1 VPRSVKV
8 TELKEAV
15 REMLYEIS
23 QRAMELESEGKK
35 IIKLNIG
42 DPDQPT
48 PKEIIEAAFEAMKRG
63 KTKYSFYAGEKTL
76 REKLASIHN
85 VSAENVVVIPGSKW
99 AFFSIMY
106 LLTKNGGNIVI
117 SAPYWT
123 AYELAAKSLG
133 METRILR
140 TEIDSNWKI
149 DTEKLRNLIDQKTRL
164 IILSNP
170 NNPTSKVIEHDSLE
184 ETVEVANDKKVPIM
198 SDEVY
203 RDLSFVRTKSILDFG
218 GNHILVNSFSKTFA
232 MTGWRIGYVI
242 VGEELAGK
250 MVKLNQM
257 TFTNVPV
264 FVQEAALKALEL
276 KQKIAGRMR
285 ELYRRR
291 ADLAY
296 KFLSKTGLK
305 FTKPDAPFYFF
316 PKYDNLD
323 SERFALD
330 LLDSGVALT
339 PGTSFG
345 DYREHFRI
353 ALTMPEEEIKLGLEK
368 ISEALK

>member
-1 VPRSVKV
+1 
-8 TELKEAV
+8 
-15 REMLYEIS
+15 MLYEIN
-23 QRAMELESEGKK
+23 QRAMELESEGKR
-35 IIKLNIG
+35 IIKLNLG

-48 PKEIIEAAFEAMKRG
+48 PKEIIAAALEAMKQG

-76 REKLASIHN
+76 REKLASIHD
-85 VSAENVVVIPGSKW
+85 VSPENVVIIPGSKW

-106 LLTKNGGNIVI
+106 LLLKDGGNVI
-117 SAPYWT
+117 IPTPYWT
-123 AYELAAKSLG
+123 AYELAAKTLG
-133 METRILR
+133 VETRLLR

-149 DTEKLRNLIDQKTRL
+149 DTEKLRNLIDQNTRL
-164 IILSNP
+164 IILNNP
-170 NNPTSKVIEHDSLE
+170 NNPTSKVVENSSLE
-184 ETVEVANDKKVPIM
+184 EIVEVANDKKITIM

-203 RDLSFVRTKSILDFG
+203 RDLSFVRTKSILEFG

-232 MTGWRIGYVI
+232 MTGWRIGYV
-242 VGEELAGK
+242 VAGMELAGK

-276 KQKIAGRMR
+276 KPKIAREMR

-291 ADLAY
+291 ADLAA
-296 KFLSKTGLK
+296 KLLSKTGLK

-316 PKYDNLD
+316 PKYHNLD
-323 SERFALD
+323 SEKFAFD
-330 LLDSGVALT
+330 LLDKEVAIT

-353 ALTMPEEEIKLGLEK
+353 ALTVPDEEIKLGLER
-368 ISEALK
+368 ICEAL

>member
-1 VPRSVKV
+1 MKV
-8 TELKEAV
+8 TELKEV
-15 REMLYEIS
+15 VKEMLYEIQ
-23 QRAMELESEGKK
+23 QRAMQLESEGKR
-35 IIKLNIG
+35 IIKLNVG

-48 PKEIIEAAFEAMKRG
+48 PKEIIAAAFEAMKQG

-76 REKLASIHN
+76 REKLADIHN
-85 VSAENVVVIPGSKW
+85 VSAENVVIIPGSKW

-106 LLTKNGGNIVI
+106 LLLKNGGNVVMPT
-117 SAPYWT
+117 PYWT

-133 METRILR
+133 VETRFSR

-149 DTEKLRNLIDQKTRL
+149 DTKKLRDLIDEKTRL
-164 IILSNP
+164 LILNNP
-170 NNPTSKVIEHDSLE
+170 NNPTSKVIDNSLLE
-184 ETVEVANDKKVPIM
+184 EIVEVANNEKITIM

-203 RDLSFVRTKSILDFG
+203 RDLSFLRTKSILDFG
-218 GNHILVNSFSKTFA
+218 SNHILVNSFSKTFA
-232 MTGWRIGYVI
+232 MTGWRIGYVV

-276 KQKIAGRMR
+276 KQKIAEEMR

-291 ADLAY
+291 ADLAC
-296 KFLSKTGLK
+296 KVLSKTGLE
-305 FTKPDAPFYFF
+305 FTKPDAPFYVF

-323 SERFALD
+323 SERFAFD
-330 LLDSGVALT
+330 LLDKGVALT

-345 DYREHFRI
+345 EYREHFRI
-353 ALTMPEEEIKLGLEK
+353 ALTMPDEEIKLGLEK
-368 ISEALK
+368 ICEAL

>member
-1 VPRSVKV
+1 
-8 TELKEAV
+8 
-15 REMLYEIS
+15 MLYEIS

-35 IIKLNIG
+35 IVKFNLG

-48 PKEIIEAAFEAMKRG
+48 PKEIVEAAFEAVKQG

-76 REKLASIHN
+76 REKLANIHK
-85 VSAENVVVIPGSKW
+85 VSAENVVIIPGSKW
-99 AFFSIMY
+99 AFFSVLY
-106 LLTKNGGNIVI
+106 LLLKKGENVVI
-117 SAPYWT
+117 PTPYWT

-133 METRILR
+133 VETRLLR
-140 TEIDSNWKI
+140 TEIDSNWRI
-149 DTEKLRNLIDQKTRL
+149 DTEKLGNLIDEKTRL
-164 IILSNP
+164 LILNNP
-170 NNPTSKVIEHDSLE
+170 NNPTSKV
-184 ETVEVANDKKVPIM
+184 VENSVIQEIVEIADEKKVTIV

-203 RDLSFVRTKSILDFG
+203 RDLSFVGTKSILDFS
-218 GNHILVNSFSKTFA
+218 GNHILVSSFSKTFA
-232 MTGWRIGYVI
+232 MTGWRVGYVV

-276 KQKIAGRMR
+276 KQKIAGEMR

-291 ADLAY
+291 ADMAN
-296 KFLSKTGLK
+296 KILSKTGLR

-316 PKYDNLD
+316 PKYENLD
-323 SERFALD
+323 SERFAFD
-330 LLDSGVALT
+330 LLDKGVAIT

-353 ALTMPEEEIKLGLEK
+353 ALTVPDKEIKPGLEK
-368 ISEALK
+368 ICEAL

>member
-1 VPRSVKV
+1 
-8 TELKEAV
+8 
-15 REMLYEIS
+15 MLYEIS

-35 IIKLNIG
+35 IVKFNLG

-48 PKEIIEAAFEAMKRG
+48 PKEIVEAAFEAVKQG

-76 REKLASIHN
+76 REKLANIHK
-85 VSAENVVVIPGSKW
+85 VSAENVVIIPGSKW
-99 AFFSIMY
+99 AFFSVLY
-106 LLTKNGGNIVI
+106 LLLKKGENVVI
-117 SAPYWT
+117 PTPYWT

-133 METRILR
+133 VETRLLR
-140 TEIDSNWKI
+140 TEIDSNWRI
-149 DTEKLRNLIDQKTRL
+149 DTEKLGNLIDEKTRL
-164 IILSNP
+164 LILNNP
-170 NNPTSKVIEHDSLE
+170 NNPTSKV
-184 ETVEVANDKKVPIM
+184 VENSVIQEIVEIADEKKVTIV

-218 GNHILVNSFSKTFA
+218 GNHILVSSFSKTFA
-232 MTGWRIGYVI
+232 MTGWRVGYVV

-276 KQKIAGRMR
+276 KQKIAGEMR

-291 ADLAY
+291 ADMAN
-296 KFLSKTGLK
+296 KILSKTGLR

-316 PKYDNLD
+316 PKYENLD
-323 SERFALD
+323 SERFAFD
-330 LLDSGVALT
+330 LLDKGVAIT

-353 ALTMPEEEIKLGLEK
+353 ALTVPDKEIKPGLEK
-368 ISEALK
+368 ICEAL

>member
-1 VPRSVKV
+1 
-8 TELKEAV
+8 
-15 REMLYEIS
+15 MLYEIN
-23 QRAMELESEGKK
+23 QRAMELESEGKR
-35 IIKLNIG
+35 IIKLNLG

-48 PKEIIEAAFEAMKRG
+48 PKEIIAAALEAMKQG

-76 REKLASIHN
+76 REKLASIHD
-85 VSAENVVVIPGSKW
+85 VSPENVVIIPGSKW

-106 LLTKNGGNIVI
+106 LLLKDGGNVI
-117 SAPYWT
+117 IPTPYWT

-133 METRILR
+133 VETRFLR
-140 TEIDSNWKI
+140 TEIDSNWRI
-149 DTEKLRNLIDQKTRL
+149 DTEKLRNLIDQNTRL
-164 IILSNP
+164 IILNNP
-170 NNPTSKVIEHDSLE
+170 NNPTSKVVENSSLE
-184 ETVEVANDKKVPIM
+184 EIVEVANDKKITIM

-203 RDLSFVRTKSILDFG
+203 RDLSFVRTKSILEFG

-232 MTGWRIGYVI
+232 MTGWRIGYV
-242 VGEELAGK
+242 VAGMELAGK

-276 KQKIAGRMR
+276 KQKIAREMR

-291 ADLAY
+291 ADLAC
-296 KFLSKTGLK
+296 KLLSKTGLR

-316 PKYDNLD
+316 PKYHNLD
-323 SERFALD
+323 SEKFAFD
-330 LLDSGVALT
+330 LLDKEVAIT

-353 ALTMPEEEIKLGLEK
+353 ALTVPDEEIKLGLER
-368 ISEALK
+368 ICEAL

>member
-1 VPRSVKV
+1 
-8 TELKEAV
+8 
-15 REMLYEIS
+15 MLYEIS

-35 IIKLNIG
+35 IIKLNVG

-48 PKEIIEAAFEAMKRG
+48 PKEIIEAAFEAMKQG
-63 KTKYSFYAGEKTL
+63 KTKYSFYAGEKML

-99 AFFSIMY
+99 ALFSIMY
-106 LLTKNGGNIVI
+106 LLFKNGGNVVI
-117 SAPYWT
+117 PTPYWT

-133 METRILR
+133 VETRFLR
-140 TEIDSNWKI
+140 TNFDSNWKI
-149 DTEKLRNLIDQKTRL
+149 DIEELSNLMDQKTRL
-164 IILSNP
+164 LILNNP
-170 NNPTSKVIEHDSLE
+170 NNPTSKVLEHSLLE
-184 ETVEVANDKKVPIM
+184 EIVEVANDKKVTIM

-203 RDLSFVRTKSILDFG
+203 RDLSFLKTRSILDFG
-218 GNHILVNSFSKTFA
+218 GNHILVNSFSKTYA
-232 MTGWRIGYVI
+232 MTGWRIGYVV

-276 KQKIAGRMR
+276 KRKIAGEMR
-285 ELYRRR
+285 EIYRRR
-291 ADLAY
+291 ADLVC
-296 KFLSKTGLK
+296 KILSKTGLK
-305 FTKPDAPFYFF
+305 FTEPDAPFYFF
-316 PKYDNLD
+316 PKYHNLD

-330 LLDSGVALT
+330 LLDKGVAIT

-345 DYREHFRI
+345 EYREHFRI
-353 ALTMPEEEIKLGLEK
+353 ALTMPEEEIKLGLKK
-368 ISEALK
+368 ICEALE